1 MPDEELSNVN
11 LEAEPSETD
20 PFNIDGIWKDFIV
33 EFWREILERF
43 LPELYKKADLERE
56 PEFLDKELR
65 DLLPYLEQ
73 KNKNKKANA
82 KYVDKLLKIFLK
94 GGGEEWVLLHIEI
107 QGRGGREN
115 FSLRMFRYHCLIFIH
130 HDRHPAALAILT
142 AKRPKKE
149 GAPGIYNYK
158 FFGTEINYKYNVVNA
173 YAFTDEELKSSGSF
187 VDLFIYALKKSKEN
201 RKSKIE
207 KGKYMREIL
216 KLLEERG
223 LSQKKRRVFVIFV
236 ERALELSMEEYD
248 EIYCKESGALP
259 GEGGKK
265 TMVPYN
271 SAIDRFCEKVAE
283 KVTKEVTEKER
294 NATARTL
301 IGLGLLSDEQIAL
314 ATRQTPEEIAL
325 LRSELEMTTV

>member
-149 GAPGIYNYK
+149 GEPGIYNHK

-223 LSQKKRRVFVIFV
+223 LSQKKRSVFVIFV

-248 EIYCKESGALP
+248 EIYCQKSGALP

-265 TMVPYN
+265 KWFH
-271 SAIDRFCEKVAE
+271 IIQ
-283 KVTKEVTEKER
+283 
-294 NATARTL
+294 L
-301 IGLGLLSDEQIAL
+301 
-314 ATRQTPEEIAL
+314 
-325 LRSELEMTTV
+325 